1 MMLVIENLVK
11 KFGKFRALDGLS
23 FEIEEGSIYGF
34 VGANGAGKTT
44 TMKIVAG
51 LLEAT
56 SGRVILDGADISQ
69 NPNEVKKKIG
79 YMPDFF
85 GVYNDLKVN
94 EYMDFYAGV
103 HGVPRNEREKISEQ
117 LIELVNLSDKKHSY
131 VDVLSR
137 GMKQR
142 LCLAR
147 SLIHNPRLLILD
159 EPASG
164 LDPKAR
170 VEMKE
175 ILKELCGM
183 GKTILISSH
192 ILSELSEICTS
203 IGIIEKGRMIASGS
217 VDEIVKKA
225 SCNKTIRVSVL
236 GDLNPAVKF
245 LREQPS
251 IGDIT
256 TANGY
261 LDADYKGDNKDMAE
275 MLKNMIKNGIPV
287 VSFAETEKNLESAF
301 INIIWGG
308 NNENEDKPHN

>member
-1 MMLVIENLVK
+1 MLVIENLVK
-11 KFGKFRALDGLS
+11 KFGKFKALDGLS

-51 LLEAT
+51 LLKAT
-56 SGRVILDGADISQ
+56 SGRVILDGADIGQ
-69 NPNEVKKKIG
+69 NPNGVKEKIG

-85 GVYNDLKVN
+85 GVYDDLKVN

-103 HGVPRNEREKISEQ
+103 YGIPRNEREKISDQ
-117 LIELVNLSDKKHSY
+117 LIELVNLSDRKHSY
-131 VDVLSR
+131 VDALSR

-203 IGIIEKGRMIASGS
+203 VGIIEKGRMVASGS
-217 VDEIVKKA
+217 VDEIMKKA

-236 GDLNPAVKF
+236 GDLNPAMKF
-245 LREQPS
+245 LQEQPS
-251 IGDIT
+251 IGDIIT
-256 TANGY
+256 TNGY
-261 LDADYKGDNKDMAE
+261 LDADYDGDERDMAE

-287 VSFAETEKNLESAF
+287 VSFTEVEKNLESAF

-308 NNENEDKPHN
+308 NNENENKPHN